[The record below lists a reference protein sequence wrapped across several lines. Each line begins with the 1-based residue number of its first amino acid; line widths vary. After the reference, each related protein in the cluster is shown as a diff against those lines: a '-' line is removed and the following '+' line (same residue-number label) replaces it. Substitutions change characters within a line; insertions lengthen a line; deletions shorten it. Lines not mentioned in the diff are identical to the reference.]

1 MSKVL
6 VGIVNWI
13 NQPGHER
20 EIVWL
25 DLEVYR
31 EDQDPNEEQ
40 GHLRRHPRLATRSG
54 RSAPVEHTAAEYG
67 ADRHVDDEFWALPGH
82 PQIIVT
88 GWSSCTGDDPMT
100 TGRVD
105 ADACSGQY
113 IWDTISPELDA
124 RKYWMTGKLVTGAT
138 IWRFRGH
145 PSGVTGQPV

>member
-31 EDQDPNEEQ
+31 EDQDPSAEQ

-54 RSAPVEHTAAEYG
+54 QSAPVEHTAAQHG
-67 ADRHVDDEFWALPGH
+67 ADRHVDERDLGAARSPADHRHRLVELH
-82 PQIIVT
+82 
-88 GWSSCTGDDPMT
+88 GDDPMT
-100 TGRVD
+100 TGRLRRRVL
-105 ADACSGQY
+105 GPN

-124 RKYWMTGKLVTGAT
+124 RKYWMTGKLVTGAYYLAIQGT
-138 IWRFRGH
+138 